1 MNEKNKRR
9 GGVHHK
15 ALILSCVAVISTNID
30 RLLHHQTFGR
40 YYQIFLGK
48 KREKKENFTSA
59 WFNIDFALDLIVV
72 DYLISTNPRSNLS
85 ELPLLVAGKGVDPLL
100 RVCPALSPFSSSTS
114 LEIFCFLQN
123 FCFLWSVFLLQKQR
137 FSRKYLS

>member
-15 ALILSCVAVISTNID
+15 ALILFCVAVISTSID

-40 YYQIFLGK
+40 YYQIFLGRK
-48 KREKKENFTSA
+48 INFTSV
-59 WFNIDFALDLIVV
+59 WYYIDFELDLIVV

-85 ELPLLVAGKGVDPLL
+85 DLPLSVAGKGVDPLL